1 MARLIDAVTAASAV
15 SEKHGIPL
23 ADLVDTFAD
32 IPTVDAVPVVRCRD
46 CKYRSEWKTSNY
58 GYQWC
63 GTSGVQ
69 VVDDMSFCSY
79 GARRDKE

>member
-1 MARLIDAVTAASAV
+1 MRLIDAVTAASAV

-46 CKYRSEWKTSNY
+46 CKHYCDGECFLCPHIS
-58 GYQWC
+58 
-63 GTSGVQ
+63 SGVMKN
-69 VVDDMSFCSY
+69 DYCGY
-79 GARRDKE
+79 GARRDDDG